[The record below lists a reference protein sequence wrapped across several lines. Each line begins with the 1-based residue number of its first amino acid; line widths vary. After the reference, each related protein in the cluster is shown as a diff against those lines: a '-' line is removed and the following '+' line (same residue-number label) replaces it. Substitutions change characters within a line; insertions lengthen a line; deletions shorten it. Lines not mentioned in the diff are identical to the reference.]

1 MTRTQKHG
9 RLEEIALPSLLMD
22 LYRACFSGR
31 LEVRRQR
38 VTKSFLFDSGVPICA
53 ESNLASESLGVQLMD
68 AGTISREDYSR
79 VVDHVKKHEC
89 KEGTSLLSLE
99 LIDPRGL
106 FLALKEQ
113 VRLRLIEC
121 FGWATGEFTIDP
133 NVPPP
138 ANAQAFRSDIYSLL
152 QAGVASHWSA
162 ERVLRDLEPNM
173 ARYVAP
179 NARFNLVETNL
190 ESDDAVK
197 ALIGAI
203 DGERVLWQA
212 LQAASTPKAMAAAW
226 VMDAAGAVDYLAEPR
241 VAAELDP
248 VEVELVFGE
257 QTETQPSEEATG
269 AASTDAARTML
280 DPEAAAALR
289 EEIGKRFDRLDE
301 LGYYELLD
309 VGTTAKLAEIKT
321 SYLKTA
327 KRYHP
332 DALAKAGLEQE
343 VRDRANKVFVVVG
356 RAYSVLSDPKRRA
369 EYDRARMDDEG
380 PIDADRLAT
389 AESLYRKGE
398 VLLRAGNFK
407 GAIEFLAP
415 AVELW
420 PEETAYCSA
429 LGWALYKKMPSEP
442 ELARQHLELAI
453 DLSSNDATAIY
464 RLSVVLGSLGEKV
477 AAAGLL
483 ERARRLDPEVG

>member
-1 MTRTQKHG
+1 M
-9 RLEEIALPSLLMD
+9 
-22 LYRACFSGR
+22 
-31 LEVRRQR
+31 
-38 VTKSFLFDSGVPICA
+38 
-53 ESNLASESLGVQLMD
+53 
-68 AGTISREDYSR
+68 
-79 VVDHVKKHEC
+79 
-89 KEGTSLLSLE
+89 
-99 LIDPRGL
+99 
-106 FLALKEQ
+106 
-113 VRLRLIEC
+113 
-121 FGWATGEFTIDP
+121 
-133 NVPPP
+133 
-138 ANAQAFRSDIYSLL
+138 
-152 QAGVASHWSA
+152 
-162 ERVLRDLEPNM
+162 
-173 ARYVAP
+173 
-179 NARFNLVETNL
+179 
-190 ESDDAVK
+190 
-197 ALIGAI
+197 
-203 DGERVLWQA
+203 
-212 LQAASTPKAMAAAW
+212 
-226 VMDAAGAVDYLAEPR
+226 
-241 VAAELDP
+241 
-248 VEVELVFGE
+248 
-257 QTETQPSEEATG
+257 
-269 AASTDAARTML
+269 
-280 DPEAAAALR
+280 
-289 EEIGKRFDRLDE
+289 
-301 LGYYELLD
+301 LD

-343 VRDRANKVFVVVG
+343 VRDRANKVFALVG

-380 PIDADRLAT
+380 PIDAARLAT

-483 ERARRLDPEVG
+483 ERARRLDPKVG